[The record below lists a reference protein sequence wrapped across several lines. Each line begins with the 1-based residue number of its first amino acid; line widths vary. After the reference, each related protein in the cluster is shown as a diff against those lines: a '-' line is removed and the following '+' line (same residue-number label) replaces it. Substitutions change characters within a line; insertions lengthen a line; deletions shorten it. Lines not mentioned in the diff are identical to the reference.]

1 MKRNISPPPEL
12 EEMRREFEIEKN
24 AKNQAYA
31 FIIAAGLLDDFSNF
45 CKQVKTNDWHKTAV
59 SALAEQASKKNDN
72 T

>member
-12 EEMRREFEIEKN
+12 EEMRRKLEIEKN

-31 FIIAAGLLDDFSNF
+31 FILTAGLLNDFSKF
-45 CKQVKTNDWHKTAV
+45 CKQVKTNDWHKTATT
-59 SALAEQASKKNDN
+59 ALVKQASKNDN